1 MKKREKITAQ
11 RSENGEEKNII
22 CLTLTPDVAP
32 HLKVLQK
39 HKHIY
44 DLYAQTGELVNFSAD
59 IHNEVIEAY
68 RVVNPHY
75 HYNRSCPAC
84 VCDMLKDVYNYYNKT
99 I

>member
-1 MKKREKITAQ
+1 MKKQGKITAK
-11 RSENGEEKNII
+11 RSENGGEKNTTF
-22 CLTLTPDVAP
+22 LTSTPDVAP
-32 HLKVLQK
+32 HLKVLAK

-44 DLYAQTGELVNFSAD
+44 DFYVHTGELVNFHAD

>member
-1 MKKREKITAQ
+1 MKKQDKITAK
-11 RSENGEEKNII
+11 RLENGGEENTTF
-22 CLTLTPDVAP
+22 LTSTPDVAP

-44 DLYAQTGELVNFSAD
+44 DFYVHTGELVNFHAD

-84 VCDMLKDVYNYYNKT
+84 VCDMLKDVYKYYNST
-99 I
+99 L

>member
-1 MKKREKITAQ
+1 MKKQDKITAKH
-11 RSENGEEKNII
+11 SENGGEKNTTFS
-22 CLTLTPDVAP
+22 TLTPSEENV
-32 HLKVLQK
+32 LKVLSK

-59 IHNEVIEAY
+59 IHNEVINAY
-68 RVVNPHY
+68 KEINPHY
-75 HYNRSCPAC
+75 HYNRNCPAC

>member
-1 MKKREKITAQ
+1 MKKQDKITAK
-11 RSENGEEKNII
+11 RSENGGEENTTFS
-22 CLTLTPDVAP
+22 TLIPDVEP

-44 DLYAQTGELVNFSAD
+44 DLYAHTGELVNFNAD

-75 HYNRSCPAC
+75 HYNRNCPAC
-84 VCDMLKDVYNYYNKT
+84 VCDMLKDVYKYYNNT

>member
-1 MKKREKITAQ
+1 MKKQGKITAKHLG
-11 RSENGEEKNII
+11 SGEEKNTTYSTSIQ
-22 CLTLTPDVAP
+22 DVAP
-32 HLKVLQK
+32 HLKVLSK

-44 DLYAQTGELVNFSAD
+44 DFYVHTGELVNFHAD

>member
-1 MKKREKITAQ
+1 MKKREKITAKHLG
-11 RSENGEEKNII
+11 SGDEKNII
-22 CLTLTPDVAP
+22 YSTLTPDVAP
-32 HLKVLQK
+32 HLKVLAK

-44 DLYAQTGELVNFSAD
+44 DFYVNTGELVNFHAD

-84 VCDMLKDVYNYYNKT
+84 VCDMLKDVYNYYNKA

>member
-1 MKKREKITAQ
+1 
-11 RSENGEEKNII
+11 
-22 CLTLTPDVAP
+22 
-32 HLKVLQK
+32 
-39 HKHIY
+39 
-44 DLYAQTGELVNFSAD
+44 LVNFSAD